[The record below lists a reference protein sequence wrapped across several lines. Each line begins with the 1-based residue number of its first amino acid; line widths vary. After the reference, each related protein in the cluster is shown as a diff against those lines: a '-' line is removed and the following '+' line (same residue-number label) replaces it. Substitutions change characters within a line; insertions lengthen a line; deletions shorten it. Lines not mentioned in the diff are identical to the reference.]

1 MKKNYFRLI
10 CAIICLCML
19 CPAIAGCASVNPN
32 ETEPSETK
40 PVTNPDYSPMLG
52 AAVEYLTAREFSS
65 DRVPEKISDEFRTA
79 TADFALGLLNAS
91 RSVYD
96 GDALLV
102 SPLSALIALAMTA
115 NGAEGDTLSEMEN
128 VLGGGMSIEEINE
141 QLFNYASS
149 LKSTDD
155 AKFNLANAIWVTSN
169 PSFSI
174 NRNFV
179 KAIENTYDADI
190 IAADLPSSV
199 GAINDW
205 AKEETFGMIPSILK
219 DGDLTVDTVMVLL
232 NALAFDA
239 LWEAPVSESAVFES
253 TFTGIDNN
261 IQTAKFMRTSCDG
274 YIEGENAVGIVK
286 NYKGGN
292 YAFVAILPST
302 NVYDYAASLDG
313 EDFIELYDN
322 RKKASSGLEVDAK
335 MPNFSFDCNIEM
347 KDALQSMGITK
358 AFDSSQADLD
368 GLGQDTRGGLF
379 VSRVVQKTH
388 IDLDHSGTRAAAV
401 TAVMVDIECAPMEYY
416 NVNLDRPFL
425 YAIVDTEAG
434 LPIFIG
440 ICDNIEQN

>member
-1 MKKNYFRLI
+1 MKKNYFRII
-10 CAIICLCML
+10 CTIICLCIIF
-19 CPAIAGCASVNPN
+19 PAIAGCASVGTD
-32 ETEPSETK
+32 ETEPRETK
-40 PVTNPDYSPMLG
+40 PVTEPDYSPMQG

-65 DRVPEKISDEFRTA
+65 DRVPEKVSEEFRTA
-79 TADFALGLLNAS
+79 AADFALNLLNAS
-91 RSVYD
+91 LSEYE

-115 NGAEGDTLSEMEN
+115 NGAEGDTLAEMEA
-128 VLGGGMSIEEINE
+128 VLGGGMSIDELNR

-155 AKFNLANAIWVTSN
+155 AKFNLANAVWVTSS

-179 KAIENTYDADI
+179 KTIENTYDADI
-190 IAADLPSSV
+190 IAADLPSSID
-199 GAINDW
+199 AINDW
-205 AKEETFGMIPSILK
+205 AKEETFGMIPSLLK
-219 DGDLTVDTVMVLL
+219 DGDLTTDTVMVLL

-239 LWEAPVSESAVFES
+239 LWAAPVSESAVFEGA
-253 TFTGIDNN
+253 FTGTDDG
-261 IQTAKFMRTSCDG
+261 IQTAKFMYTSCDG
-274 YIEGENAVGIVK
+274 YIEGQNAVGIVK

-292 YAFVAILPST
+292 YAFVAILPEG

-322 RKKASSGLEVDAK
+322 QKKASGGLEVDAK
-335 MPNFSFDCNIEM
+335 MPNFSFDCKIEM
-347 KDALQSMGITK
+347 KDALKSMGIVK
-358 AFDSSQADLD
+358 AFNSSQADLD
-368 GLGQDTRGGLF
+368 GLGQDERGALF
-379 VSRVVQKTH
+379 VSRVIQKTH

-401 TAVMVDIECAPMEYY
+401 TAVMVDTECAPMEYY

-425 YAIVDTEAG
+425 YAIVDTQTG

-440 ICDNIEQN
+440 ICDNIK